1 MKKYVSQL
9 LQDIQDAH
17 RSNRIEKGDVPR
29 AEPSLEDYFSEVEA
43 YLEFQFEDGPP
54 FSDHCGLEKS
64 IFPSAQSLT
73 DIEKEAILDAMN
85 KMLYSWHIDIDIPR
99 EAPLDMH
106 YELTIEILDQPIFIA
121 FDGNVTWDYCETDI
135 PSCPYGEFCHC
146 IEWEKEYERD
156 LKIAESWIDNIGK
169 KLFRLML
176 NERTINLEL
185 DDTCNNSSE
194 NIASLLG
201 IESPEVPFYVT
212 HHSEKMEEIYDAV
225 LSIFPNSDEINE
237 VLNSDDLFGKMEA
250 LQLFLDLKA
259 RLKNKITFLVEPFY
273 ADETRLKSGYR
284 PVYTPEEY
292 LEKLEHQFEIQDL
305 AYDDLDYDYDD
316 YDEEDDDL
324 PF

>member
-17 RSNRIEKGDVPR
+17 RSNRKDKDEIPR

-54 FSDHCGLEKS
+54 FSEHCGLEKN
-64 IFPSAQSLT
+64 IFPSADSLSN
-73 DIEKEAILDAMN
+73 IEKEAILDAMN

-135 PSCPYGEFCHC
+135 PTCAYGEYCHC

-156 LKIAESWIDNIGK
+156 LKIADEWIEDIGK
-169 KLFRLML
+169 KLFMLVL
-176 NERTINLEL
+176 NEKKIKLEMDESCINGKEH
-185 DDTCNNSSE
+185 
-194 NIASLLG
+194 IAGLLG
-201 IESPEVPFYVT
+201 IESSEVPFYVT
-212 HHSEKMEEIYDAV
+212 HHAEKMEEIYDAV
-225 LSIFPNSDEINE
+225 LDIFPENDEIKE
-237 VLNSDDLFGKMEA
+237 VMDSDDLFGKMEA
-250 LQLFLDLKA
+250 LQIFLDLKA
-259 RLKNKITFLVEPFY
+259 KMVNKKVFNVEPFY
-273 ADETRLKSGYR
+273 ADETRLKSGFR
-284 PVYTPEEY
+284 PQYTPEEY